1 MALKG
6 TNVKLEIQKTLA
18 ASVSATGISNA
29 SPPVLLHSGADPSN
43 GDVVVITATGIA
55 ELDGQAVRVAN
66 VSAGV
71 SFELEGL
78 DSTNFGTFLTAS
90 FQVVS
95 AWETVS
101 KSTAINAGDAASTE
115 LDATTLI
122 DTTRQTEFGLPGSAA
137 GSVPVLYDPANAGM
151 VEVKE
156 ATLNDEQRALRITFA
171 GGQITVFNSWISG
184 GQGFDIPAN
193 ALVTSQFSFAQIKQN
208 VYYTS

>member
-6 TNVKLEIQKTLA
+6 TNIKLEIQKTLA
-18 ASVSATGISNA
+18 TAITATGITNA
-29 SPPVLLHSGADPSN
+29 NPPVLTHGGADPSN

-66 VSAGV
+66 SGV
-71 SFELEGL
+71 GTFELEGL

-156 ATLNDEQRALRITFA
+156 ATLNDEQRVLRITFA
-171 GGQITVFNSWISG
+171 AGQITVFNSWISG

-208 VYYTS
+208 VYYAT